1 MHKNHPLHFVL
12 GTLYFVLRS
21 SLCFLFLLLP
31 LVTLPIQRFPKPEFE
46 SAYTQPQTF
55 IPAPRAEFLAYLD
68 VFVLVVSLCLVT
80 WLVLKKR
87 SRIWVFFM
95 SLFSLAY
102 FGFYREGCVCSIGS
116 IQNVSL
122 ALFDHSFVL
131 PVTVLLFFILPLIFT
146 LFFGRTFCAA
156 VCPFGAIQ
164 DLFAFKPQTL
174 GSRLNTILGIL
185 PYLYLGLAVLF
196 AATGTDFII
205 CRYDPFVGIFRF
217 NASFGMFLF
226 TGILLLSGVFIAR
239 PYCRFLCPYGVLLNW
254 TSRFSRRHLSI
265 TPSECIQC
273 RLCESS
279 CPYDAI
285 DFPVTDKSPES
296 RPVMVK
302 KMMALVILVPFFVLI
317 FGYTGSRMQDT
328 LAGVDSR
335 VKLAT
340 EVLALSKTTDQP
352 AGEESFEI
360 KAYKASG
367 KTESQVYS
375 EASAVLKKFYIG
387 GWLLGGFTG
396 LVISLLIAG
405 RMLPVYR
412 KDYVTNKGR
421 CFSCARCTDYCPI
434 KT

>member
-1 MHKNHPLHFVL
+1 MYIVRC
-12 GTLYFVLRS
+12 T
-21 SLCFLFLLLP
+21 SLVFLFLLLP

-68 VFVLVVSLCLVT
+68 VFVLLISLSVVT

-87 SRIWVFFM
+87 SRLWVFFM

-102 FGFYREGCVCSIGS
+102 FGFYREGCVCSIGA

-122 ALFDHSFVL
+122 ALFDHSFILPLSVL
-131 PVTVLLFFILPLIFT
+131 AFFLLPLIFT

-164 DLFAFKPQTL
+164 DLFAFKPQPL
-174 GSRLNTILGIL
+174 GSRLNTVLGTI

-265 TPSECIQC
+265 TPAECIQC
-273 RLCESS
+273 RLCENS

-296 RPVMVK
+296 RPLMVK
-302 KMMALVILVPFFVLI
+302 KMMLLIVLIPFLVLI

-335 VKLAT
+335 VKLAK
-340 EVLALSKTTDQP
+340 EVMEQARMQD
-352 AGEESFEI
+352 AGYKMRDAGYGMQDESYEI

-375 EASAVLKKFYIG
+375 EASAVLKKFYLG
-387 GWLLGGFTG
+387 GWLYGGFTG
-396 LVISLLIAG
+396 LVIAMLIAG

-434 KT
+434 KS